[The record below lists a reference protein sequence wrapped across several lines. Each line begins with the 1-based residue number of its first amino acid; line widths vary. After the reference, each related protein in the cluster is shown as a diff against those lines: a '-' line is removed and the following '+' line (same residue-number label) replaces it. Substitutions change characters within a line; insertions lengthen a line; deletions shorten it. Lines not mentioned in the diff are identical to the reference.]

1 MASERDPR
9 REPNRR
15 RQSGASA
22 FPRGGRDLNDQVL
35 ATSSA
40 RALPRSQPILPSPEY
55 ADFSRYQGSHT
66 LPFGATNEQ
75 PPLPTHPSGNYTL
88 QQGQFMSQPQ
98 SAHARMS
105 HTGHIPSALTSHGT
119 GGGRG
124 AYFGSPPH
132 PQSVN
137 DVTHALSNAKIG
149 PSPDYTRGTNGY
161 TPAANATSNG
171 QFIHQNIPPPVTSGP
186 TANETLDDR
195 YQVQTNPK
203 RFFKVGRVFA
213 VVWHEGMGNAAPL
226 KGGSKSLATKSLASD
241 RELMTV
247 GKFGTKI
254 YTDIRRMVVFKEQA
268 QCAWCFPVHT
278 YGRLGVAKASVD
290 PSKHAIIYMNG
301 AQPKS
306 GPNEPRMTKEPLE
319 VTPEPYQKLH
329 AMSRLNFGKIYTV
342 EHNQKVLPVGKIS
355 EESMA
360 KFHLY
365 AKRETELGY

>member
-15 RQSGASA
+15 RQSGLSHEQVWQ
-22 FPRGGRDLNDQVL
+22 PDTPYLGRHVAKTL
-35 ATSSA
+35 SA

-55 ADFSRYQGSHT
+55 ADFSRYHGSHT

-75 PPLPTHPSGNYTL
+75 PPLPTTDNSFTRISPHLSHPGL
-88 QQGQFMSQPQ
+88 
-98 SAHARMS
+98 
-105 HTGHIPSALTSHGT
+105 
-119 GGGRG
+119 
-124 AYFGSPPH
+124 PPM
-132 PQSVN
+132 
-137 DVTHALSNAKIG
+137 
-149 PSPDYTRGTNGY
+149 
-161 TPAANATSNG
+161 
-171 QFIHQNIPPPVTSGP
+171 
-186 TANETLDDR
+186 
-195 YQVQTNPK
+195 K
-203 RFFKVGRVFA
+203 RLMTVFA

-226 KGGSKSLATKSLASD
+226 KGGTKSLATKSLASD